1 MVKSKFLKFFIMLL
15 IFFFA
20 FPVAYPKD
28 DKFLK
33 RDRAYYKKRYED
45 PVIKEMEEANKKKKE
60 EAEKLTAEIRK
71 RQEEE
76 SKKEEKKVLSFN
88 FTNVKKPTSP
98 DVFKKAFHFPPVA
111 QYLTGTCWSFSTTSF
126 LESEVYRIH
135 GKKVKLSEMFTVYCE
150 YLEKTKGFIRERG
163 NVFLGEGSESD
174 AVTRIMKEYGA
185 MPEEAYKGVITPDG
199 RHDHSEMFEKI
210 EKFLQFIKTNNYWD
224 EEEALEHVKV
234 ILNKYM
240 GRPPE
245 KFSYEGKEYT
255 PKTFLS
261 DYLKINPDDYVSFM
275 STLSIPFYTKG
286 EFKVPDNWWHSKE
299 YYNVPLE
306 EFYRIIKNSILNGY
320 TIAIGGDVSEPGY
333 NGFED
338 SAIVPTFDIPPEY
351 IDQSSR
357 EFRFY
362 NNTSTDDHGVH
373 LVGYAKI
380 DNWDWFLIKD
390 SARSSRWGKFEGYY
404 FYREDYIKLK
414 MLSFMVH
421 KDAVK
426 DVLSKFKE

>member
-1 MVKSKFLKFFIMLL
+1 MKVLKLFLPIL
-15 IFFFA
+15 IGLFLFGGLFGSDGKE
-20 FPVAYPKD
+20 VPK
-28 DKFLK
+28 K
-33 RDRAYYKKRYED
+33 DRAYYKKKYED
-45 PVIKEMEEANKKKKE
+45 PVIKEMEEANKKRKE
-60 EAEKLTAEIRK
+60 EAEKLTSEIRK

-76 SKKEEKKVLSFN
+76 AKKEEKKVLSFD
-88 FTNVKKPTSP
+88 FLNVKKPDSP
-98 DVFKKAFHFPPVA
+98 DVFKKSFHFPPVA

-126 LESEVYRIH
+126 LESEVYRIY
-135 GKKVKLSEMFTVYCE
+135 GKKIKLSEMFTVYCE
-150 YLEKTKGFIRERG
+150 YLEKALGFVRERG

-185 MPEEAYKGVITPDG
+185 MPAEVYPGILSPEE

-210 EKFLQFIKTNNYWD
+210 EKLLNFIKANNYWD
-224 EEEALEHVKV
+224 EEEVIEHIKV

-240 GRPPE
+240 GKPPE
-245 KFSYEGKEYT
+245 KFVYEGNEYT

-261 DYLKINPDDYVSFM
+261 EFLKINPDDYVSFM

-286 EFKVPDNWWHSKE
+286 EFKVPDNWWHSKD
-299 YYNVPLE
+299 YHNVPLD

-338 SAIVPTFDIPPEY
+338 SAIVPTFDVPPEY

-362 NNTSTDDHGVH
+362 NTTSTDDHGVH
-373 LVGYAKI
+373 LVGYTKI
-380 DNWDWFLIKD
+380 DKWDWFLIKD

-414 MLSFMVH
+414 MLSFMIH

-426 DVLSKFKE
+426 DVLKKFKD